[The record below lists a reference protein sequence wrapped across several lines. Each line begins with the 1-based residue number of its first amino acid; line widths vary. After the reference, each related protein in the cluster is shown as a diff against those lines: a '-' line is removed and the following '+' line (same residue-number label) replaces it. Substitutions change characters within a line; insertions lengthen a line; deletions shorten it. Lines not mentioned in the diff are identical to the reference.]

1 MNRIPESGGTVGRRP
16 RLRTGL
22 LVVAAILTS
31 AVAGG
36 VVGGGAAVALVRSAY
51 NGPVQ
56 PAALP
61 EVMVNSEALGEPMA
75 LRVHLPMEYDGDPDR
90 SFPELWVLDG
100 RSQGAQ
106 VARTTRML
114 SRIGIVEP
122 SIVVEVPATSRGRRA
137 DFTPPWEDA
146 SPGSQADRMLRFL
159 EVEALPAVAAAYRV
173 DGRRVLVG
181 HSLGGLFALY
191 ALLQKPPL
199 FDGYFVFS
207 PSVWVADDR
216 ILHDLERTAAA
227 GTPVHADLFVSLGDA
242 EDNEMQSGFEAL
254 EAMLGSWSAPDLRW
268 RAAITEG
275 ANHGT
280 NPELSFPV
288 AAQWYADQPRRP

>member
-1 MNRIPESGGTVGRRP
+1 MKRIRESGGTDGGRP
-16 RLRTGL
+16 RLRKGL

-56 PAALP
+56 PSALP
-61 EVMVNSEALGEPMA
+61 EVVVNSEALGEPMA
-75 LRVHLPMEYDGDPDR
+75 LRVHLPMEYDGDPNR
-90 SFPELWVLDG
+90 SFPEIWVLDG

-106 VARTTRML
+106 VARSTQML
-114 SRIGIVEP
+114 SRIGVVEP

-146 SPGSQADRMLRFL
+146 PAGSHADRFLRFL
-159 EVEALPAVAAAYRV
+159 EVEALPAVAAVYRV
-173 DGRRVLVG
+173 EGRRVLVG

-191 ALLQKPPL
+191 ALLQNPPL
-199 FDGYFVFS
+199 FDGHFVFS
-207 PSVWVADDR
+207 PSVWVADERVLDDLDR
-216 ILHDLERTAAA
+216 AAAA
-227 GTPVHADLFVSLGDA
+227 GSPLRTDLFVSLGEA
-242 EDNEMQSGFEAL
+242 EGNEMHSGFEAL
-254 EAMLGSWSAPDLRW
+254 EGMLGSWSAPGLRW
-268 RAAITEG
+268 RTAVTEG

-288 AAQWYADQPRRP
+288 AAQWYANQPRRP